1 MGFESGRRMD
11 KWERIT
17 TQAKT
22 TWLTYE
28 ILDMFQKYHSKH
40 IKVNQTFGCD
50 TLGNEGPLI
59 KFSQVI
65 SFPISLGKDL
75 GEWVEFKA
83 NGTTRSTHL
92 SCSIVST
99 AKKETPKRLC
109 VKNKDSHLDLVTGD
123 TSLINFLRTSLL
135 STNSE
140 VFLPKWWLWEGC
152 FQTPG

>member
-50 TLGNEGPLI
+50 TLGNEGSLI

-75 GEWVEFKA
+75 GE
-83 NGTTRSTHL
+83 
-92 SCSIVST
+92 
-99 AKKETPKRLC
+99 
-109 VKNKDSHLDLVTGD
+109 
-123 TSLINFLRTSLL
+123 
-135 STNSE
+135 
-140 VFLPKWWLWEGC
+140 
-152 FQTPG
+152 